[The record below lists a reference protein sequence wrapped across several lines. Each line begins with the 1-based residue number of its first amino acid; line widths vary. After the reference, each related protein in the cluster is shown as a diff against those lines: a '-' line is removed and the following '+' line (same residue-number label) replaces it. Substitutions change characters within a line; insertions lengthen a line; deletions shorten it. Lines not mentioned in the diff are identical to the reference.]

1 MIRFNITAT
10 LVACIISFLSS
21 HSFADVVV
29 IVNPSNSV
37 SELDDK
43 WLSAIFLG
51 KRTKFP
57 DGSSA
62 VPIEQQPGTSARDKF
77 NEKILE
83 KNEGQLRAYWS
94 QRIFTGKG
102 QPPKTVNGSADVKK
116 LVSENPVFIG
126 YIDASEID
134 DTVKVIRK
142 LE

>member
-1 MIRFNITAT
+1 MIRFNITAA

-51 KRTKFP
+51 KKTKFP

-77 NEKILE
+77 NENIIYCSFTIYYI
-83 KNEGQLRAYWS
+83 QT
-94 QRIFTGKG
+94 IFMLTSL
-102 QPPKTVNGSADVKK
+102 NI
-116 LVSENPVFIG
+116 N
-126 YIDASEID
+126 Y
-134 DTVKVIRK
+134 
-142 LE
+142 

>member
-1 MIRFNITAT
+1 MGALN
-10 LVACIISFLSS
+10 
-21 HSFADVVV
+21 H
-29 IVNPSNSV
+29 
-37 SELDDK
+37 
-43 WLSAIFLG
+43 
-51 KRTKFP
+51 
-57 DGSSA
+57 
-62 VPIEQQPGTSARDKF
+62 KF
-77 NEKILE
+77 NENILE